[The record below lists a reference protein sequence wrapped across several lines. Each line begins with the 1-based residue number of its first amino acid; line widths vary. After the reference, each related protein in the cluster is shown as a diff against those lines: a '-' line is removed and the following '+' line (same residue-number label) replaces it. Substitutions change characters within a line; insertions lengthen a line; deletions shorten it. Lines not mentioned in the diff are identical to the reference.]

1 MPKGLLMV
9 AMQPAA
15 GGEEEFHDWYD
26 TEHMPERAAIAGFLT
41 AQRYVCTTGWPRYLA
56 TYDLRDLDVLREPGY
71 LAVSG
76 AHFSP
81 WSKRILGRVQGLY
94 RVEGVQLHP
103 GEALTGAAGR
113 CPWLTLWRFRG
124 APADIA
130 AGLHNGIE
138 AAYSGDRRGIAQIRL
153 FRSSYDGA
161 DDHVALVETRA
172 PGEGIALDMPALGAA
187 AAHLDMLNHYVRYWR
202 HGRLHG
208 VLSG

>member
-15 GGEEEFHDWYD
+15 CNEEEFQDWYD
-26 TEHMPERAAIAGFLT
+26 TEHVPERAAIAGFLT

-81 WSKRILGRVQGLY
+81 WSKRILGRVHGLY

-103 GEALTGAAGR
+103 GDAITGAAGR
-113 CPWLTLWRFRG
+113 FPWLTLWRFRG
-124 APADIA
+124 ATADITYDIRKE
-130 AGLHNGIE
+130 IE
-138 AAYSGDRRGIAQIRL
+138 AAYGNRRGIAQIRL
-153 FRSSYDGA
+153 FRSTYDDA
-161 DDHVALVETRA
+161 NDYVALVETKA
-172 PGEGIALDMPALGAA
+172 PGESIPLDMPALGPIGE
-187 AAHLDMLNHYVRYWR
+187 HLDMLNHYVRYWR

-208 VLSG
+208 VLSN